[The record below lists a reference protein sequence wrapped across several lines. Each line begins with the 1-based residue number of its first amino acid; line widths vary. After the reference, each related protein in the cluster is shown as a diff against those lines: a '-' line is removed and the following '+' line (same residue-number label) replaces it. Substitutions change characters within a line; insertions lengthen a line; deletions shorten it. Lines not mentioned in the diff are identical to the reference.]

1 MNAARQI
8 SAGPS
13 KRRVVKPRLRYEK
26 RLMIKV
32 AAEIANELAAA
43 ENRYLQAQRRL
54 HKNLRLLA
62 NYLEEIAQLDARD
75 VRGEEAI
82 LVHRNCHN
90 FADILDQQVAVLA
103 ERLHAAFAQRFE
115 ELEVRPLINLYL
127 SAKTRSLF
135 GTAYFR
141 DRLVT
146 SLLRFHLACARRS
159 GDQVAIARVE
169 KFWGKWDQTDKGP
182 LSKSK
187 AALQALNIL
196 RKAYALRGLV
206 ARTKYK
212 AKFESALLAPVRESL
227 FFHSEVTDFEREL
240 ARAKRFRANR
250 LRPRPV
256 TITEEFDLRT
266 DLTGCGIVCQL
277 FGRTNVGSVDDL
289 MKQFAPGYPDRNKSN
304 FRKLLDECFV
314 PWTRRKRGRPLGSKN
329 KVRR

>member
-1 MNAARQI
+1 MARIIAHSITNKEPAPLAVEPRRAPLTKAQI
-8 SAGPS
+8 ASLVDQYFELQQ
-13 KRRVVKPRLRYEK
+13 KIHRHLRP
-26 RLMIKV
+26 
-32 AAEIANELAAA
+32 LA
-43 ENRYLQAQRRL
+43 RYLE
-54 HKNLRLLA
+54 K
-62 NYLEEIAQLDARD
+62 IAQVDFKEFSGDER
-75 VRGEEAI
+75 VFVERY
-82 LVHRNCHN
+82 CHN
-90 FADILDQQVAVLA
+90 FTSILHEQIPVMA

-115 ELEVRPLINLYL
+115 ELELRPLINLYL
-127 SAKTRSLF
+127 SAETRSLF

-146 SLLRFHLACARRS
+146 SLLRFHLACARRN

-182 LSKSK
+182 LIKSK
-187 AALQALNIL
+187 AALQALNVL

-206 ARTKYK
+206 ARTKYE

-240 ARAKRFRANR
+240 LRAKRFRANR
-250 LRPRPV
+250 LQPRLV

-289 MKQFAPGYPDRNKSN
+289 MKQFAPGYPARNKSN

-329 KVRR
+329 KVQR